1 MPPLDAIT
9 QIIQGGVAVVLAI
22 GIFGF
27 VTGRVRV
34 GSLVD
39 KREAQL
45 IEERDAWKTLAYDS
59 TSEIKRLSD
68 LLEQAVDLL
77 GHRK

>member
-1 MPPLDAIT
+1 MPIDAISEV
-9 QIIQGGVAVVLAI
+9 IQGGVALVLAV

-27 VTGRVRV
+27 VTGWVRV

-45 IEERDAWKTLAYDS
+45 IEERDAWKKLALDA
-59 TSEIKRLSD
+59 TPEIKRLGD
-68 LLEQAVDLL
+68 LLEQALDLL
-77 GHRK
+77 GHRR